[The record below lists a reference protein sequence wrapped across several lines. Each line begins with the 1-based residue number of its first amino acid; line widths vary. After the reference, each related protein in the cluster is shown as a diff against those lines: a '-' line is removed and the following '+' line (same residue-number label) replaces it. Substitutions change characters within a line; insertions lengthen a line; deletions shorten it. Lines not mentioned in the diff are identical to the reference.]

1 MKTKNKT
8 AEGTRKKLSIYK
20 ILEQSYGQLPVDRF
34 FGLLNFIDMTKRAMV
49 RSVICLFSS
58 IFFLQIKAQ
67 VVIPLYNQEIP
78 NSREVVNEE
87 YSRIEPG
94 DILIVYKISRPSL
107 TIFLA
112 PKERA
117 TGAAVIICPGGGYS
131 NLAMGYEGTEVAQ
144 RFNESGISAFVLKYR
159 IPNDGTMVNKE
170 IGPLQDAQRALLLVR
185 SRAAEWGIDSKLIGI
200 MGFSAGGHLA
210 ATAGTHFH
218 KNYIDNPDQI
228 SLRPDF
234 MLLIYPVIS
243 FKPPMAHMGSAH
255 NLLGPNPSQEQ
266 IKEFSNEMQVTDLT
280 PPAFLVHAKDD
291 NVVPYANSLVFA
303 EALKNHHIPA
313 KIFLYE
319 QGGHGFGMKNNTS
332 RQRWMD
338 LCVEWISSLK
348 PGY

>member
-1 MKTKNKT
+1 M
-8 AEGTRKKLSIYK
+8 
-20 ILEQSYGQLPVDRF
+20 
-34 FGLLNFIDMTKRAMV
+34 
-49 RSVICLFSS
+49 
-58 IFFLQIKAQ
+58 
-67 VVIPLYNQEIP
+67 IPLYDQEIP
-78 NSREVVNEE
+78 NSRVVVNEE

-94 DILIVYKISRPSL
+94 NILIVSKVSRPSL

-112 PKERA
+112 PKAKA
-117 TGAAVIICPGGGYS
+117 TGAAVIICPGGGYT

-159 IPNDGTMVNKE
+159 IPNDETMIHKE

-185 SRAAEWGIDSKLIGI
+185 SRAAEWGIDSKRIGI

-210 ATAGTHFH
+210 ATAGTHFQR
-218 KNYIDNPDQI
+218 NYIDNPLRV

-243 FKPPMAHMGSAH
+243 FKSPIAHMGSAH
-255 NLLGPNPSQEQ
+255 NLLGPKPTKEQ
-266 IKEFSNEMQVTDLT
+266 IDEFSNEMQVTDLT

-303 EALKNHHIPA
+303 GALKNHHIPA

-319 QGGHGFGMKNNTS
+319 QGGHGFGMTNNTS
-332 RQRWMD
+332 SKRWMD
-338 LCVEWISSLK
+338 LCIEWISGLK
-348 PGY
+348 PGN

>member
-1 MKTKNKT
+1 
-8 AEGTRKKLSIYK
+8 
-20 ILEQSYGQLPVDRF
+20 
-34 FGLLNFIDMTKRAMV
+34 
-49 RSVICLFSS
+49 
-58 IFFLQIKAQ
+58 
-67 VVIPLYNQEIP
+67 VIPLYDQEIP
-78 NSREVVNEE
+78 NSKKVVNEE

-94 DILIVYKISRPSL
+94 NILIVYKVSIPSL

-112 PKERA
+112 PKEKA

-159 IPNDGTMVNKE
+159 IPNDGTMMSKE

-185 SRAAEWGIDSKLIGI
+185 SRAAEWGIDSKRVGI

-210 ATAGTHFH
+210 ATAGTHFQ
-218 KNYIDNPDQI
+218 KNYIDNPAKI

-243 FKPPMAHMGSAH
+243 FKTPIAHMGSAH
-255 NLLGPNPSQEQ
+255 NLLGSNPSQEQ

-280 PPAFLVHAKDD
+280 PPAFLVPAKDD

-319 QGGHGFGMKNNTS
+319 QGGHGFGMTNKTS
-332 RQRWMD
+332 KQRWMD
-338 LCVEWISSLK
+338 VCIEWISGLK
-348 PGY
+348 PVN